1 MVDFQSPALWTISVD
16 LRGGPAGSGQRF
28 HTAGQ
33 SGTASERQTPPGG
46 GESYAHSPDS
56 GRWTSCLVPGQIEC
70 QTPQPAEPENINFSV
85 TIWQPSFLCVTV

>member
-1 MVDFQSPALWTISVD
+1 MVDFQSPALWMISVD

-33 SGTASERQTPPGG
+33 SGTASERRTPPGG

-56 GRWTSCLVPGQIEC
+56 GR
-70 QTPQPAEPENINFSV
+70 
-85 TIWQPSFLCVTV
+85 